1 MKKRVFSAVQ
11 PTGVLHIGN
20 YLGAI
25 KNWLELQDQYNCIF
39 SVVDLHALTVPQDP
53 KVLKA
58 KTMEIV
64 NLYLACGL
72 DPKKCLIFIQSHVPY
87 HTELTWL
94 LNCLTYYGELQ
105 RMTQFKEKARGK
117 GETVSVG
124 LFDYPVLMA
133 ADILLYQTELVPV
146 GADQKQHVEL
156 ARDLAERFNNRFGA
170 VFTVPEVQIKEVGA
184 RIKALDDPT
193 KKMSKT
199 AESIYNYIALTDPP
213 DLIRKKIKRAVTDSG
228 TEVRS
233 GPDKPALTNL
243 LTIYSLFTGQP
254 IPKLEEQYKGKGYAD
269 FKFDLAE
276 VLVEALKPIQEKYFA
291 LQESPGQVQVLLKEA
306 AEQAKLIAG
315 KTVALVKEKMGLVKL

>member
-1 MKKRVFSAVQ
+1 MQ
-11 PTGVLHIGN
+11 PTGILHIGN

-25 KNWLELQDQYNCIF
+25 KNWLELQEEYDCIF

-53 KVLKA
+53 KVLRA
-58 KTMEIV
+58 KTVEVV

-72 DPKKCLIFIQSHVPY
+72 DPQKCLIFIQSHVPY

-156 ARDLAERFNNRFGA
+156 ARDLAIRFNNRFGK

-184 RIKALDDPT
+184 RIKALDDPQ

-199 AESIYNYIALTDPP
+199 AASIYNYVALTDPP
-213 DLIRKKIKRAVTDSG
+213 DLIRKKVKRAVTDSG

-243 LTIYSLFTGQP
+243 LTIYSLFTGKTVKQ
-254 IPKLEEQYKGKGYAD
+254 LEEEYKGKGYAE
-269 FKFDLAE
+269 FKADLAE
-276 VLVEALKPIQEKYFA
+276 VLVEALKPIQEKFFA
-291 LQESPGQVQVLLKEA
+291 LQENPAYVHSLLKEA
-306 AEQAKLIAG
+306 AEKAAGIAS
-315 KTVALVKEKMGLVKL
+315 KTIELVKDRMGLVKL

>member
-25 KNWLELQDQYNCIF
+25 KNWLELQDQYDCIF
-39 SVVDLHALTVPQDP
+39 SVVDLHALTVPQEP
-53 KVLKA
+53 QILRE
-58 KTMEIV
+58 KTLEVV

-105 RMTQFKEKARGK
+105 RMTQFKEKAKGK

-156 ARDLAERFNNRFGA
+156 ARDLAERFNNRFGS

-184 RIKALDDPT
+184 RIKALDDPQ

-199 AESIYNYIALTDPP
+199 AASIYNYVALTDPP

-243 LTIYSLFTGQP
+243 LTIYSLFSGKSIKQ
-254 IPKLEEQYKGKGYAD
+254 LEAEYQGKGYAK
-269 FKFDLAE
+269 FKADLAE
-276 VLVEALKPIQEKYFA
+276 VLVETLRPIQERYFA
-291 LQESPGQVQVLLKEA
+291 LQESPQQVRALLQEA
-306 AEQAKLIAG
+306 AAKAQAIAG
-315 KTVALVKEKMGLVKL
+315 KTVATVKEKMGLVKL